1 MSTAL
6 VVEDDHTQRLIISKI
21 LKKIGLNVI
30 FAGDGIEALELV
42 QSHFPVLVVLDIVM
56 PRMNGYEVCRRL
68 KSKGTTY
75 KPAVLMY
82 SNKTEELS
90 LYWGSKQG
98 ADAYISKLCR
108 PQELIDTIQQLLP
121 QDAALLS

>member
-1 MSTAL
+1 MGTAL

-21 LKKIGLNVI
+21 LQKMGLNVI

-42 QSHFPVLVVLDIVM
+42 QTHNPVLVVLDIVM
-56 PRMNGYEVCRRL
+56 PRMNGYEVCRQL
-68 KSKGTTY
+68 KAEATTY

-82 SNKTEELS
+82 SNKTEECDF
-90 LYWGSKQG
+90 YWGSKQG

-108 PQELIDTIQQLLP
+108 PQELVDTIKQLIP
-121 QDAALLS
+121 

>member
-6 VVEDDHTQRLIISKI
+6 VVEDDRTQQLIISKI
-21 LKKIGLNVI
+21 LNKIGLTVI

-42 QSHFPVLVVLDIVM
+42 KHHCPDLVVLDIVM
-56 PRMNGYEVCRRL
+56 PRMNGAEVCRQL
-68 KSKGTTY
+68 KSDQKNP

-82 SNKTEELS
+82 SSQLGTCGY
-90 LYWGSKQG
+90 YWGSKPG

-108 PQELIDTIQQLLP
+108 PQELVNTVMQLLP
-121 QDAALLS
+121 KEAVLQG

>member
-1 MSTAL
+1 MGTVL

-21 LKKIGLNVI
+21 LQKMGLNVI

-42 QSHFPVLVVLDIVM
+42 QTHNPVLVVLDIVM
-56 PRMNGYEVCRRL
+56 PRMNGYEVCRQL
-68 KSKGTTY
+68 KAEATTY

-82 SNKTEELS
+82 SNKTEECDF
-90 LYWGSKQG
+90 YWGNKQG

-108 PQELIDTIQQLLP
+108 PQQLVDTIKQLIP
-121 QDAALLS
+121 QEATL

>member
-1 MSTAL
+1 MSTVL

-21 LKKIGLNVI
+21 LQKIGLNVI
-30 FAGDGIEALELV
+30 FAVDGIEALELV
-42 QSHFPVLVVLDIVM
+42 QTHNPVLVVLDIVM

-68 KSKGTTY
+68 KAQAKTY

-82 SNKTEELS
+82 SNKTEECDF
-90 LYWGSKQG
+90 YWGSKQG

-108 PQELIDTIQQLLP
+108 PQELVNTIKQLIP
-121 QDAALLS
+121 QEAAL